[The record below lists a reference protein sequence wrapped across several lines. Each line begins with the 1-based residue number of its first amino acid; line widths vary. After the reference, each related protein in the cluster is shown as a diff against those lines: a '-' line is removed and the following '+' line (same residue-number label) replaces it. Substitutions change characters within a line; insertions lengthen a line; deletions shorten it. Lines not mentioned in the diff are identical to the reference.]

1 MLLEQ
6 LFFAL
11 RLDGLPV
18 DLQGRGFLRDSK
30 AASTDGDAK
39 AGPGQDR
46 KEDTGQG
53 EDTKERDGREG
64 TFMIEVVFLAGAAG
78 VLVHSQSRSIWCG
91 AGAAM
96 SVAMPAKSFRRR
108 RALRQRARTVVSAA
122 RALTSCTA
130 WLQALHGQQNR
141 P

>member
-18 DLQGRGFLRDSK
+18 DLQRAVGLRDSK

-46 KEDTGQG
+46 KRRT
-53 EDTKERDGREG
+53 TKERDGREG